1 MALIRVKLTAHSVKT
16 RQARL
21 GLPGHG
27 DMITGSALTG
37 KCPASPALEG
47 GGKGHT
53 IKEKYLTGKP
63 RPLGR
68 GASLQAGSPLP
79 PSPQG
84 IQPTCP

>member
-21 GLPGHG
+21 GLSSNV

-53 IKEKYLTGKP
+53 IKEKYLTGK
-63 RPLGR
+63 LHC
-68 GASLQAGSPLP
+68 GSPLP